1 MGTYLVT
8 GSAGGIGG
16 AIQRRIEGQGH
27 CVVGMDLR
35 GADIDADLATPAGR
49 QAALDA
55 ATAAVAPSLDGLV
68 VCAGLPPTVSPTSMI
83 AQVNYFGAV
92 DLLDGL
98 RPLMEADGGGSAVAI
113 SSNSLGTVPTDLDPL
128 IGPML
133 DGDVDAVIAG
143 AEGLHGASVYGMS
156 KQALTRAMRRRA
168 PEWAESGVRLNAVA
182 PGAIETAL
190 LDATLDDPELGPVTE
205 AFPIPVGRRGT
216 VDDIAEAVWFTMAEA
231 TFMVGSVLFVDGGSD
246 ALMRPDAV

>member
-1 MGTYLVT
+1 MGQYLVT

-16 AIQRRIEGQGH
+16 AIRRRLEGGGH
-27 CVVGMDLR
+27 DVVGMDLE
-35 GADIDADLATPAGR
+35 GEDIDADLASVAGR
-49 QAALDA
+49 GAALAA
-55 ATAAVAPSLDGLV
+55 ATDAVGPSLDGLV
-68 VCAGLPPTVSPTSMI
+68 VCAGLPPTFKPPSAI

-98 RPLMEADGGGSAVAI
+98 RPLLAADAGGSAVAI

-133 DGDVDAVIAG
+133 DGDVDTTVAA
-143 AEGLHGASVYGMS
+143 ADALHGASVYGMS

-168 PEWAESGVRLNAVA
+168 PDWAAAGVRLNAVA
-182 PGAIETAL
+182 PGAVETAL
-190 LDATLDDPELGPVTE
+190 LDATLADPELGPVTE

-216 VDDIAEAVWFTMAEA
+216 VDDIAEAVWFTLVEA